1 MAKAGTVAVLL
12 PGAFYFLRDTKLPP
26 IDLMRRHKVPI
37 AIASDCN
44 PGSSPAV
51 SLLLMLNMAC
61 TLFRLTPEEALA
73 GVTRN
78 AARALGLGDRGTL
91 EAGKVA
97 DFVVWD
103 ISHPA
108 ELSYWMGAN
117 PARSVI
123 RAGSSSEAKAA

>member
-1 MAKAGTVAVLL
+1 M
-12 PGAFYFLRDTKLPP
+12 PP
-26 IDLMRRHKVPI
+26 IDAFRRNGVPI

-61 TLFRLTPEEALA
+61 TLFRLTPEETLA

-97 DFVVWD
+97 DFVAWD

-108 ELSYWMGAN
+108 ELSYWIGAN
-117 PARSVI
+117 PARTIV
-123 RAGSSSEAKAA
+123 RGGAVARNVA